1 MKHQSS
7 FLGAS
12 GVAALALLIGCGGST
27 SESNN
32 FSSGGFTSST
42 SGGQSG
48 FNQSGTGVVANAFIP
63 GNALVF
69 TLPGSAADKSEI
81 RVMGMDG
88 SDEKT
93 FATINSG
100 IQGFSINPA
109 NRTQKFF
116 GAQRASTGKYGIW
129 RNTALDPTSAISV
142 VTPAFDA
149 IYTVSVT
156 KDGKKV
162 LFTATEDNAAPKLY
176 VADATKMNGKATA
189 LDEAVSF
196 ALSPDGKDVV
206 YSKLNEKSLDLF
218 KRKLSEEKPTKIV
231 ANAGDDDAPQY
242 SKDGTRI
249 VYTSNKPNGLRDI
262 YTCKANGTDELMVT
276 NTVADDEF
284 SPSYNA
290 DGSAIAYIIPSGA
303 AAGVYRIPSAGGSRV
318 SVKVAD
324 NVSDVYWTEGTGRNK
339 TMQPYTLN
347 RPAKLKAVKKEEAK
361 AEAPKAG

>member
-1 MKHQSS
+1 MKHRNS

-12 GVAALALLIGCGGST
+12 AVGAMALLIGCGGST

-48 FNQSGTGVVANAFIP
+48 FNQNGTGVVANAFIP

-69 TLPGSAADKSEI
+69 TMPGSTADKSDI
-81 RVMGMDG
+81 RIMGVDG
-88 SDEKT
+88 SEEKT

-100 IQGFSINPA
+100 IQGFAINPA

-116 GAQRASTGKYGIW
+116 GAQRASTGKYGLW
-129 RNTALDPTSAISV
+129 RNTALDPTSATNV

-162 LFTATEDNAAPKLY
+162 LFTAAEDNSAPKLY

-196 ALSPDGKDVV
+196 ALSPDGKDVI
-206 YSKLNEKSLDLF
+206 YSKTNEKSLDLF

-262 YTCKANGTDELMVT
+262 YSCKANGTDELMIT
-276 NTVADDEF
+276 NTVADDEL
-284 SPSYNA
+284 SPTYNA
-290 DGSAIAYIIPSGA
+290 DGSAIAYIVPDGA
-303 AAGVYRIPSAGGSRV
+303 AAGVYRIPSAGGTRI
-318 SVKVAD
+318 SVKVAE
-324 NVSDVYWTEGTGRNK
+324 NITDVYWTEGTGRNK

-347 RPAKLKAVKKEEAK
+347 RPAKLKAVKKEKAK
-361 AEAPKAG
+361 DEGLTVG